1 MSGVGELM
9 LVVMILRMGKKN
21 VTCGASER
29 RRPVLVA
36 PHIFK
41 DTFIFPLF
49 FLSNTN
55 TYSRRVLSSP
65 FFNIA
70 IMDSRCSE
78 QLRGSPFTHIGQN
91 TFEILRSLRDIHLS
105 VCFTFASEPRA
116 LPLGKFF
123 F

>member
-9 LVVMILRMGKKN
+9 LVVMILRMGEKN

-49 FLSNTN
+49 FLLIPILIQGE
-55 TYSRRVLSSP
+55 YYHH

-91 TFEILRSLRDIHLS
+91 TFEILRSLRNTHLS

-116 LPLGKFF
+116 LPLG
-123 F
+123 